1 MSSDMGVR
9 GRHGYFAGSWFGNQ
23 FISMLDWNGT
33 SIGSAFESAY
43 SMVQEYAEQSHVQ
56 QYPLIDDN
64 GDGVG
69 HRCKWSN
76 GEYTLP
82 NGGDGEW
89 ALNVYL
95 W

>member
-1 MSSDMGVR
+1 MESQEY
-9 GRHGYFAGSWFGNQ
+9 YFYDHLNNSWFSNNI
-23 FISMLDWNGT
+23 ISMLYGNGT
-33 SIGSAFESAY
+33 SIGSAFESDY

>member
-1 MSSDMGVR
+1 MNEKKIKTTLRIIKYVLLAYYFNQSDLK
-9 GRHGYFAGSWFGNQ
+9 GSWFGNQ

-69 HRCKWSN
+69 H
-76 GEYTLP
+76 
-82 NGGDGEW
+82 
-89 ALNVYL
+89 
-95 W
+95 